1 MIHCFLNLSVRYVMS
16 TDVYIGKIFLIV
28 YFSFVAIK
36 GYRCTSNKRVALP
49 LSIALFE
56 ILSS

>member
-1 MIHCFLNLSVRYVMS
+1 MS
-16 TDVYIGKIFLIV
+16 TDFYIGKFVLIV
-28 YFSFVAIK
+28 YFSFAAIK

-49 LSIALFE
+49 LSIALSK

>member
-1 MIHCFLNLSVRYVMS
+1 MS
-16 TDVYIGKIFLIV
+16 TDVYIGKFVLIV

-49 LSIALFE
+49 LSIALSK